1 MFDPSKSLKLAF
13 EEFAQA
19 PHSVVDGALLVSRVV
34 EPATDPDWC
43 RNELQRIA
51 LRIGRGA
58 MAPALVDGLRAEG
71 FTGATQYYAEANS
84 ALDTVLRRRTGIPI
98 SLAVVVIGVGETV
111 GCATVGINFPGHFLV
126 SIDGQL
132 ADPYTLQLIDER
144 ESRARIAA
152 AGLPPAQALKPAAP
166 IDVVLRMLNNLRGIA
181 QGREDFERALE
192 LTDYQLSL
200 APRLLELRI
209 ARADLWQAIGATDLF
224 RQELE
229 TALGLSPPAAVATQI
244 RERLARIAA
253 SRPTLH

>member
-1 MFDPSKSLKLAF
+1 MFDPSKALKLAF

-19 PHSVVDGALLVSRVV
+19 PHSVVEGALLVSRVV

-43 RNELQRIA
+43 RIELQRIA

-58 MAPALVDGLRAEG
+58 MAAALLDGLRAEG

-84 ALDTVLRRRTGIPI
+84 ALDTVLRRRSGIPI
-98 SLAVVVIGVGETV
+98 SLAVVVIGVGEAV

-132 ADPYTLQLIDER
+132 ADPYTLLLIDEH
-144 ESRARIAA
+144 ESRARAAA
-152 AGLPPAQALKPAAP
+152 AGLAPAQAMKPAAP
-166 IDVVLRMLNNLRGIA
+166 VDVVLRMLNNLRGIA
-181 QGREDFERALE
+181 QGRDDFERALE
-192 LTDYQLSL
+192 LTDYQLAL
-200 APRLLELRI
+200 APRLLELRL
-209 ARADLWQAIGATDLF
+209 ARAELWQAIGASDMC

-229 TALGLSPPAAVATQI
+229 TALGLSPPAAIAAQI
-244 RERLARIAA
+244 RERLERLAA